1 MAQKVKTLPAM
12 PETWVLSLGGENPL
26 EEGLATHSSILAGEI
41 PMDRGAWQDTVRGCA
56 KSRIKE
62 WGRASPFFI
71 SAHQFYPTMNGWAKS
86 FLIAPSLWEDK
97 EGKQ

>member
-1 MAQKVKTLPAM
+1 MAQTMNNLPAM

-56 KSRIKE
+56 KSRT
-62 WGRASPFFI
+62 
-71 SAHQFYPTMNGWAKS
+71 Q
-86 FLIAPSLWEDK
+86 LSLNWSGLSKGEL
-97 EGKQ
+97 